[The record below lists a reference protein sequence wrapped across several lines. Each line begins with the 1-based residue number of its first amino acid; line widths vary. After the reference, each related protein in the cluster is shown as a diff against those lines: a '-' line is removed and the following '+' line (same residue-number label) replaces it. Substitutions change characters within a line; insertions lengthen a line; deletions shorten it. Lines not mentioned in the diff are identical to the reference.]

1 MTMSTRARNGLIAAI
16 AGLVIGVGGSIL
28 MIVLS

>member
-1 MTMSTRARNGLIAAI
+1 MSPRVRNGLIAGI
-16 AGLVIGVGGSIL
+16 IGLVLGVGGSIL

>member
-1 MTMSTRARNGLIAAI
+1 MSPRVRNGLIAGI
-16 AGLVIGVGGSIL
+16 IVLVLGVGGSIL

>member
-1 MTMSTRARNGLIAAI
+1 MSPRVRNGLIAGI
-16 AGLVIGVGGSIL
+16 IGLFLGVGGSIL

>member
-1 MTMSTRARNGLIAAI
+1 MSPRVRNGLIAGI
-16 AGLVIGVGGSIL
+16 IGLVIGVGGSIL